1 MTIKRLIEKLL
12 AAQSVRYLISSCVAF
27 AADYA
32 VLLALNAVLSGATFL
47 SMELSA
53 VISFAISSQLN
64 FWINRRWVFHSE
76 KSPLPELGGYYSL
89 ALVSFSV
96 KTFVLLELEVRVLKI
111 PLAIAKPLAEA
122 VMFAV
127 NYFVQKKIIFG
138 RRRK

>member
-1 MTIKRLIEKLL
+1 MTIKKLIEKLL

-32 VLLALNAVLSGATFL
+32 VLLALNAVLSGA
-47 SMELSA
+47 
-53 VISFAISSQLN
+53 ISFAISSQLN
-64 FWINRRWVFHSE
+64 FWINRRWVFRSE

-89 ALVSFSV
+89 ALISFSV